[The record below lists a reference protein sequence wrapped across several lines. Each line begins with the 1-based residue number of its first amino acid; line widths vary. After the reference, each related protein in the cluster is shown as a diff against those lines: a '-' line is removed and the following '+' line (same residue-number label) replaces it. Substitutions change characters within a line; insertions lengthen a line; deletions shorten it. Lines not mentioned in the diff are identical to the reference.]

1 MIDTNAELIS
11 KALDKFEREK
21 KADEAAGQKFLEND
35 VHYGSSQLEVND
47 FLEGTRLKTIEFIQI
62 GDVTIEAWYHSPL
75 PQEYHCKILY
85 TCPFCLTFFNRKTL
99 LEQHSTRCTVR
110 CPPGDEI
117 YRDEAVSVFEF
128 DAKQ

>member
-1 MIDTNAELIS
+1 MDTQKLNAETGKLELSHHRSSDEGPKKEYEYYVNYLQLERRNNRWISEDMIDTNAELIS

-75 PQEYHCKILY
+75 P
-85 TCPFCLTFFNRKTL
+85 
-99 LEQHSTRCTVR
+99 
-110 CPPGDEI
+110 
-117 YRDEAVSVFEF
+117 
-128 DAKQ
+128 